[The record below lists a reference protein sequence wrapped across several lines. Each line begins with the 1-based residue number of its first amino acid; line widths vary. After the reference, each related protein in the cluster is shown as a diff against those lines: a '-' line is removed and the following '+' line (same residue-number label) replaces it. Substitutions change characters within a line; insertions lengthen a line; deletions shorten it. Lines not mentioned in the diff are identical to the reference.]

1 VQARQT
7 GILRGIGSTIFAILE
22 KVERLKILK
31 TVIAASIGLAGFSG
45 ALANELIN
53 SPAYSPIAQATKNG
67 TRFVADISS
76 TDGNDIDQPTGG
88 FIDSIYLHVELDRL
102 IGQPTEFYGLKWMR
116 GDRVDIPLS
125 SGKVISQ
132 FALSQ
137 LDKYPDLKA
146 RFADL
151 RPVDLKLSYKFGLGF
166 NDSMNGLVNQTQ
178 GLQTPHFYTA
188 QNHAD
193 GKKVISRSPH
203 LIIMGSG
210 QQGTDFIPS
219 SPRDWA
225 SFANWEYG
233 LATKAGQNTNLAAQN
248 TFEQATQMWL
258 SELTVESIELPVSQM
273 SAIYE
278 EFQRREQ
285 AKEEEEKAEAEAKRA
300 EQIEKS
306 AEAKLAAKMKQIEAQ
321 KAAEAKRQKELA
333 LQQSAEAKLA
343 AKMREMAKTDART
356 SADQQ
361 TPDNSVAKKG
371 TFSPKAVPSAAGL
384 IRLDPDKG
392 MGVIN
397 ANGAVLIPFG
407 PWDVQSYSDGKA
419 RMFQFLLQKFFQ
431 KNEKRCSEIKL
442 VLTEFFWKSGMMDIN
457 GNWSDDT
464 EIFGRVAYAG
474 AGQDH
479 LPEGYY
485 PGCKEAIANLNS
497 RLSARGIRIASFAEM
512 AANTERQR
520 KLRNNTPKVT
530 VK

>member
-1 VQARQT
+1 M
-7 GILRGIGSTIFAILE
+7 RGIGSAIFAILE
-22 KVERLKILK
+22 KVEKLKILK
-31 TVIAASIGLAGFSG
+31 TVIAAGIGLAGFSG

-76 TDGNDIDQPTGG
+76 TDGNNIDQPTGG

-102 IGQPTEFYGLKWMR
+102 IGQPTEFYGLKWTM

-225 SFANWEYG
+225 SFASWEYG
-233 LATKAGQNTNLAAQN
+233 LATNAGQDTNLAAQN

-258 SELTVESIELPVSQM
+258 SNLKVESVKLPTSQM

-278 EFQRREQ
+278 EFQKR
-285 AKEEEEKAEAEAKRA
+285 EKAEEDKAKADAENKRT
-300 EQIEKS
+300 EQIAKS
-306 AEAKLAAKMKQIEAQ
+306 AEAKLAAKMKQIEAE
-321 KAAEAKRQKELA
+321 KA
-333 LQQSAEAKLA
+333 AEAKLA
-343 AKMREMAKTDART
+343 AKIKELSETKIAEARLAKPITEPPKPSAVKAKSKFSKPTFDGKYFVSGINSAGKAQDWTYQMRADGVNEYLSPSILAGTSAGDVIYYKDRPSYGEVICYGEYEDARCFKVDSIQFSTDNVIT
-356 SADQQ
+356 S
-361 TPDNSVAKKG
+361 TVII
-371 TFSPKAVPSAAGL
+371 TEHRRRKAST
-384 IRLDPDKG
+384 R
-392 MGVIN
+392 
-397 ANGAVLIPFG
+397 
-407 PWDVQSYSDGKA
+407 W
-419 RMFQFLLQKFFQ
+419 R
-431 KNEKRCSEIKL
+431 
-442 VLTEFFWKSGMMDIN
+442 
-457 GNWSDDT
+457 
-464 EIFGRVAYAG
+464 
-474 AGQDH
+474 
-479 LPEGYY
+479 
-485 PGCKEAIANLNS
+485 
-497 RLSARGIRIASFAEM
+497 RIGG
-512 AANTERQR
+512 
-520 KLRNNTPKVT
+520 
-530 VK
+530 